1 MYSYIFHYAAVFE
14 MMLAKLTILFQNTM
28 QYQLKL
34 SYLSVFLW
42 LFAKD

>member
-1 MYSYIFHYAAVFE
+1 MYFYIFHNAAIFE
-14 MMLAKLTILFQNTM
+14 IMLAKLNIFFQNTM
-28 QYQLKL
+28 QYHLKL